1 MKAGSAGCCL
11 SHRKAIKLA
20 RDRGF
25 KRILLLEDDADF
37 KDSLTDEM
45 DDFLGRFIQDDNVWD
60 MLYLGFYMKKCSY
73 RVESTTKISNSAY
86 NIWRIPRPLMFHATV
101 IHSRIFDRLLEG
113 LSTENNIWH
122 WMTYWG
128 SIDSWITNSFGR
140 NPSIRIAECRPNL
153 VVQKA
158 NYSDICGRVLSV
170 EESEGTHKPSELIEL
185 GPDDLESSIGYH
197 FLRKYTKRLN
207 DLAVS

>member
-1 MKAGSAGCCL
+1 
-11 SHRKAIKLA
+11 
-20 RDRGF
+20 
-25 KRILLLEDDADF
+25 
-37 KDSLTDEM
+37 
-45 DDFLGRFIQDDNVWD
+45 
-60 MLYLGFYMKKCSY
+60 
-73 RVESTTKISNSAY
+73 
-86 NIWRIPRPLMFHATV
+86 MFHATV